1 MRRLQCAGCTVDPSP
16 GLCYTDRIKNGRGR
30 LTRRD
35 DRRGLGRHGEDLA
48 AEHLLARGYEIL
60 ERNWRCTAGELDLVA
75 RDGDCLAFVEVRTR
89 RGQDM
94 GSPEE
99 SITPAKQARLVTL
112 AETYVADRE
121 WPGSWRIDVVA
132 VEMDGRGR
140 LQRLDHYENA
150 VTG

>member
-1 MRRLQCAGCTVDPSP
+1 LN
-16 GLCYTDRIKNGRGR
+16 K
-30 LTRRD
+30 RD

-48 AEHLLARGYEIL
+48 ARHLATQGYEIL
-60 ERNWRCTAGELDLVA
+60 ERNWRCAAGELDMVA
-75 RDGDCLAFVEVRTR
+75 RDGTCLAFVEVRTR
-89 RGQDM
+89 RGQEL

-112 AETYVADRE
+112 AESYLQAHE
-121 WPGSWRIDVVA
+121 WPGPWRIDVVA